1 MARPRLRAM
10 AVLRRIAAA
19 LTRFDRTRK
28 RATVF
33 AFDGAVMLFA
43 LWLAFSA
50 RLGLLYWPTDPRILY
65 LAGASVLLGLVAMF
79 ALGLYRLVV
88 RYFDASAAAPVAT
101 ASAGAAGVWLTMAY
115 FSRIEG
121 LPRSVGLI
129 YFGLL
134 FMLLFFGRLAAS
146 RLLALAYGPVPA
158 AGREPAAGA
167 EYSGVVIYGANPA
180 GVSLAESLRRHPE
193 YRLRFFVSDSPTL
206 IGRKMVG
213 HRIRPFSAL
222 PAAVRSGEVSQ
233 VLLAQPTA
241 TRAERL
247 ATISALSEMSVQVMT
262 MPSAEEIMNG
272 RYTIS
277 DVRPINVDELLK
289 RDIVPPLEHLIEAGI
304 EGKAIL
310 ITGAGGSIGSEICR
324 QVAHYRPVRL
334 VLLDHSEFA
343 LYRIERELRQT
354 CVEQAIEAEIVP
366 VVGSLLNR
374 ALVKRVLDRWRIDA
388 VFHAAA
394 YKHVPLLEQNEVVG
408 VENNVIGT
416 KILADA
422 CVAAGI
428 ARLTM
433 ISTDKAV
440 RPTNVMG
447 ASKRVAELYIQA
459 LALQPGLPTC
469 FGMVRFGNV
478 LDSSGSVVQQF
489 RDQIARGGPVTVTDP
504 EITRFFMSIPEATQ
518 LVLQAN
524 SLATGGEVFVLDM
537 GEPVRIADL
546 AKTMIALAGMTERT
560 GSNQR
565 GDIEITYVGLRPGEK
580 LHEELFIGEG
590 ITDTAHPQIK
600 MARER
605 CLPMDDLK
613 PAIEALEAA
622 LSEQDAG
629 AVRAILDDLLR
640 FDHGSGRQARPR
652 RSREDSSVCPA

>member
-1 MARPRLRAM
+1 
-10 AVLRRIAAA
+10 
-19 LTRFDRTRK
+19 
-28 RATVF
+28 
-33 AFDGAVMLFA
+33 
-43 LWLAFSA
+43 
-50 RLGLLYWPTDPRILY
+50 
-65 LAGASVLLGLVAMF
+65 
-79 ALGLYRLVV
+79 
-88 RYFDASAAAPVAT
+88 
-101 ASAGAAGVWLTMAY
+101 
-115 FSRIEG
+115 
-121 LPRSVGLI
+121 
-129 YFGLL
+129 
-134 FMLLFFGRLAAS
+134 
-146 RLLALAYGPVPA
+146 
-158 AGREPAAGA
+158 
-167 EYSGVVIYGANPA
+167 
-180 GVSLAESLRRHPE
+180 
-193 YRLRFFVSDSPTL
+193 
-206 IGRKMVG
+206 
-213 HRIRPFSAL
+213 
-222 PAAVRSGEVSQ
+222 
-233 VLLAQPTA
+233 
-241 TRAERL
+241 
-247 ATISALSEMSVQVMT
+247 MT
-262 MPSAEEIMNG
+262 MPSAEEIMAG

-277 DVRPINVDELLK
+277 DVRPINVNDLLK
-289 RDIVPPLEHLIEAGI
+289 RDIVPPLTHLIEAGV

-310 ITGAGGSIGSEICR
+310 VTGAGGSIGSEICR
-324 QVAHYRPVRL
+324 QVLGYGPTRL

-343 LYRIERELRQT
+343 LYRIEQELRQIGAGKDL
-354 CVEQAIEAEIVP
+354 EIEIVP
-366 VVGSLLNR
+366 IVGSLLN
-374 ALVKRVLDRWRIDA
+374 AKLVNRILEEWDVDA

-394 YKHVPLLEQNEVVG
+394 YKHVPLLEQNAVVG

-422 CVAAGI
+422 CVAAGV

-447 ASKRVAELYIQA
+447 ASKRAAELYIQA
-459 LALQPGLPTC
+459 LALRPRMRTC

-560 GSNQR
+560 GSNQK

-605 CLPMDDLK
+605 CIPMEDLGPIIERLQGALTMQD
-613 PAIEALEAA
+613 PA
-622 LSEQDAG
+622 
-629 AVRAILDDLLR
+629 AVRAILEELLR
-640 FDHGSGRQARPR
+640 SDHGSAAPDQTDGVHEGSP
-652 RSREDSSVCPA
+652 VYYG